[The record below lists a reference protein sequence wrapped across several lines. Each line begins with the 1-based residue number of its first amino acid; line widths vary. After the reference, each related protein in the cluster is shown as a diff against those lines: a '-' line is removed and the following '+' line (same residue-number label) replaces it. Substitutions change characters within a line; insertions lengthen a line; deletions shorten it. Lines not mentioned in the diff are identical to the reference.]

1 MIVSGVHLGDK
12 SQLMSFLAIRPNSH
26 NNNPPPSSPRP
37 PSFPANLGL
46 RSSLGSADSGDWVLN
61 TIPTPLFIFQDL
73 SMTLPPPRERE
84 GGGGLVRAEVGG
96 DRARPSL
103 AQAEAGQLRK
113 SALITPLTMSLPF
126 MA

>member
-1 MIVSGVHLGDK
+1 M
-12 SQLMSFLAIRPNSH
+12 
-26 NNNPPPSSPRP
+26 
-37 PSFPANLGL
+37 
-46 RSSLGSADSGDWVLN
+46 
-61 TIPTPLFIFQDL
+61 
-73 SMTLPPPRERE
+73 
-84 GGGGLVRAEVGG
+84 G